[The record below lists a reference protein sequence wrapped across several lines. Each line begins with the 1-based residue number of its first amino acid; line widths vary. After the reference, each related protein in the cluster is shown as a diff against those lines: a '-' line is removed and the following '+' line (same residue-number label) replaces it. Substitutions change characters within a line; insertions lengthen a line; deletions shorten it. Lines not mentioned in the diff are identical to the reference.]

1 MATTMKVHLHTDNH
15 VVVDAEL
22 GTRIEANIAAE
33 LARFAD
39 HLTRVDVHLT
49 RRGADTGTGV
59 RCSIEA
65 RPPGLRPIA
74 VTHEAPHATAAID
87 GAVAK
92 LVTTLGHA
100 VERLEHR
107 GARETIR
114 GK

>member
-1 MATTMKVHLHTDNH
+1 MATTMKVHLHTDHH

-22 GTRIEANIAAE
+22 GARIEANVGDR

-49 RRGADTGTGV
+49 RRAAETGSGV

-65 RPPGLRPIA
+65 RPPGLRSIA
-74 VTHEAPHATAAID
+74 VTHEAPDASAAID

-92 LVTTLGHA
+92 LLTTLGHA

>member
-1 MATTMKVHLHTDNH
+1 L
-15 VVVDAEL
+15 
-22 GTRIEANIAAE
+22 
-33 LARFAD
+33 
-39 HLTRVDVHLT
+39 
-49 RRGADTGTGV
+49 GV

-65 RPPGLRPIA
+65 RPSGVAPIA
-74 VTHEAPHATAAID
+74 VTHEAPQAKAALD

-114 GK
+114 RR